1 MQNQVGVYNLALSLC
16 GHRSSVSAPDEA
28 SREAEICSLWFPVVR
43 DMVLASAHWPSA
55 RQYARLALLSE
66 LNAVWEPGAPDPRFQ
81 FAYAL
86 PADCVHPRYMSD
98 YSPFLLA
105 SYQGETRVM
114 TNHDRPI
121 LIYTGRNTTI
131 SSWEPM
137 LYNAISHVLAAYVVM
152 PLTGKLERLKTLR
165 TLALEL
171 LEEARTY
178 AANSDDFELQ
188 SVPDELAQRG
198 TGGLGQP
205 ARFIYPFQSIGFPQ
219 T

>member
-1 MQNQVGVYNLALSLC
+1 MQNQVGVFNLALSLC
-16 GHRSSVSAPDEA
+16 GHRSSVAAPDEA

-55 RQYARLALLSE
+55 RQYSRLARINE
-66 LNAVWEPGAPDPRFQ
+66 LTGIWEPGQPDPRFQ
-81 FAYAL
+81 FSYAL
-86 PADCVHPRYMSD
+86 PSDCVHPRYMAD
-98 YSPFLLA
+98 YSPFLLG
-105 SYQGETRVM
+105 SYQGQTRVM
-114 TNHDRPI
+114 SNLEQPI

-188 SVPDELAQRG
+188 SIPDELAQRG
-198 TGGLGQP
+198 TTGLLQP
-205 ARFIYPFQSIGFPQ
+205 SRFIYPFQSIGFPQ
-219 T
+219 S